1 MSSAGTGGGMKGSGV
16 GEGGLGGGRQSYTAF
31 LTTEGMER
39 EMSHQGEERATPAG
53 RAMEM
58 SWLWKRMV
66 VEVRW
71 RVRSVWRRTMLRF
84 APAESPARMI
94 LLGGTGAWKDPG
106 GGETR

>member
-1 MSSAGTGGGMKGSGV
+1 
-16 GEGGLGGGRQSYTAF
+16 
-31 LTTEGMER
+31 
-39 EMSHQGEERATPAG
+39 
-53 RAMEM
+53 
-58 SWLWKRMV
+58 MV

-84 APAESPARMI
+84 APAESPARTI